1 MKGKADRIQQLHEL
15 LAVTNE
21 PYYEMIYACG
31 LQTFC
36 KVSLVCVKICD
47 FHVDIWIITVVF
59 DT

>member
-1 MKGKADRIQQLHEL
+1 MNV
-15 LAVTNE
+15 AVTHE
-21 PYYEMIYACG
+21 PYYEMKYACG

-36 KVSLVCVKICD
+36 KVSLVCVKSVYYD